1 MAAAI
6 FPAPKANGSKAMG
19 SAEQQ
24 PMRRHRLLER
34 QIKSASRDTPDGTP
48 DLETLLDLVSQ
59 AYVEQEDQLRHDNAA
74 VALVSRQIAEL
85 NLQLREEAAARTR
98 DATRLTGL
106 LENASEAILMGTSD
120 GTIVTFNRAAEQMFG
135 YAAQEMIGEKAH
147 CLFGDGVEDLH
158 DQIQTRLKTTEDTH
172 IVRGS
177 EVTALRKGGERFAAE
192 YSLTRLK
199 FEGEEHVVGFWRD
212 LSAQKAAQTA
222 LMAAKEEA
230 EAANGAKSEFL
241 AAMSHE
247 IRTPMN
253 GVLGM
258 VAALDGTPLT
268 DEQRRMLAIINES
281 GQVLMTLLSDIL
293 DLSKIEAGRMVF
305 ENTRFDASASIHAV
319 AGLYAETAASKT
331 LDYHIEIEESARGW
345 FVGDPTRY
353 RQVLQNLVANALK
366 FTEAGQV
373 EIRASCEAG
382 PAGGVML
389 RTEVIDTGVG
399 ISRDARAK
407 LFQKFSQADAS
418 TTRRYGGTGLGL
430 AISRQLV
437 EALGG
442 EIGVESQPGLGS
454 RFWFALPL
462 QRTEAPLQADEQ
474 APAGREARSSRV
486 RILAAE
492 DNETNQLVLKALLS
506 QADVQVA
513 FADNGA
519 EALEAARE
527 NDFDLVLMDVQMPVM
542 DGMTAAR
549 AIRALAGPR
558 STVPIV
564 AVTADAMPEQVAM
577 CLNAGM
583 DAHISKPLRPE
594 ALFSVIDEC
603 LRRPRAF
610 EPEPAEPAR
619 ARG

>member
-6 FPAPKANGSKAMG
+6 FPAPATGPGGSG
-19 SAEQQ
+19 
-24 PMRRHRLLER
+24 RHRLLER
-34 QIKSASRDTPDGTP
+34 QLRAAARDTPDGSP
-48 DLETLLDLVSQ
+48 DLEVLLELVSQ
-59 AYVEQEDQLRHDNAA
+59 AYAEQEQRLRHDNEA
-74 VALVSRQIAEL
+74 VALVSRQVAEL
-85 NLQLREEAAARTR
+85 NLQLRQEAAARTR
-98 DATRLTGL
+98 EATRMGALM
-106 LENASEAILMGTSD
+106 ENASEAISMGLPD
-120 GTIVTFNRAAEQMFG
+120 GTVLSFNRAAEEMFG
-135 YAAQEMIGEKAH
+135 YAAQEIIGKSALP
-147 CLFGDGVEDLH
+147 LFGEGRDDLH
-158 DQIQTRLKTTEDTH
+158 VQIQTALRDSEDVT
-172 IVRGS
+172 IVKAA
-177 EVTALRKGGERFAAE
+177 EVTAVRKDGRTFPAE

-199 FEGEEHVVGFWRD
+199 FEGEEHVLGFWRD
-212 LSAQKAAQTA
+212 LSAHKGAQAA

-230 EAANGAKSEFL
+230 EAANRSKSEFL

-293 DLSKIEAGRMVF
+293 DLSKIEAGRMVL
-305 ENTRFDASASIHAV
+305 ESTRFDASASIQAV
-319 AGLYAETAASKT
+319 AGLYAETAHGKA
-331 LDYHIEIEESARGW
+331 LDYAIEIDDSARGW

-366 FTEAGQV
+366 FTEHGRVA
-373 EIRASCEAG
+373 IRAACE
-382 PAGGVML
+382 PAPGGGVLL

-399 ISRDARAK
+399 IAPETRAK

-437 EALGG
+437 EALDG
-442 EIGVESQPGLGS
+442 EIGVESEPGQGS

-462 QRTEAPLQADEQ
+462 QRTEAPEHVEDHHVAA
-474 APAGREARSSRV
+474 APEARTSRV

-492 DNETNQLVLKALLS
+492 DNPTNQLVLKALLS
-506 QADVQVA
+506 HADAEVV

-519 EALEAARE
+519 QALEAAGAA
-527 NDFDLVLMDVQMPVM
+527 DFDLVLMDVQMPVM

-549 AIRALAGPR
+549 EIRALGGPR
-558 STVPIV
+558 GAVPIV
-564 AVTADAMPEQVAM
+564 AVTADAMPEQVAL
-577 CLNAGM
+577 CLAAGM

-603 LRRPRAF
+603 LRRPRL
-610 EPEPAEPAR
+610 R
-619 ARG
+619 ASRSAA

>member
-6 FPAPKANGSKAMG
+6 FPAPKCVPGAADETK
-19 SAEQQ
+19 
-24 PMRRHRLLER
+24 RRHRLLER
-34 QIKSASRDTPDGTP
+34 QLRAAARDTADGSP
-48 DLETLLDLVSQ
+48 DLEVLLELVSQ
-59 AYVEQEDQLRHDNAA
+59 AYAEQEQQLRHDNEA
-74 VALVSRQIAEL
+74 VALVSQQVAEL
-85 NLQLREEAAARTR
+85 NQRLRQEAAARTQ
-98 DATRLTGL
+98 DATRMAALM
-106 LENASEAILMGTSD
+106 ENASEAILMGLPD
-120 GTIVTFNRAAEQMFG
+120 GTITTFNRAAEKVFG
-135 YAAQEMIGEKAH
+135 YAAHEMIGQTALQ
-147 CLFGDGVEDLH
+147 LFGEGVPEIH
-158 DQIQTRLKTTEDTH
+158 AQIQHKLRNTDETT
-172 IVRGS
+172 IVES
-177 EVTALRKGGERFAAE
+177 AEVTAVRKGGEAFPAE

-199 FEGEEHVVGFWRD
+199 FEGEEHVLGFWRD
-212 LSAQKAAQTA
+212 LTAHKAAQAA
-222 LMAAKEEA
+222 LLAAKEEA
-230 EAANGAKSEFL
+230 EAANSSKSEFL

-305 ENTRFDASASIHAV
+305 ESTRFDASASINAV
-319 AGLYAETAASKT
+319 AGLYAETASAKE
-331 LDYHIEIEESARGW
+331 LAYVIEIDQSARGW
-345 FVGDPTRY
+345 FTGDPTRY

-366 FTEAGQV
+366 FTETGKVA
-373 EIRASCEAG
+373 IRASCEAAPG
-382 PAGGVML
+382 EGVML

-399 ISRDARAK
+399 ISPAARAK

-442 EIGVESQPGLGS
+442 EIGVESEPGAGS

-462 QRTEAPLQADEQ
+462 ARAEAPVQAEDH
-474 APAGREARSSRV
+474 APAALEDRSSTV

-506 QADVQVA
+506 HAGAEVL
-513 FADNGA
+513 FANNGA
-519 EALEAARE
+519 EALAAVRE
-527 NDFDLVLMDVQMPVM
+527 CDFDLVLMDVQMPVM
-542 DGMTAAR
+542 DGMAAAR
-549 AIRALAGPR
+549 AIRALEGPR
-558 STVPIV
+558 SSVPIV
-564 AVTADAMPEQVAM
+564 AVTADAMPEQVAS
-577 CLNAGM
+577 CLASGM

-603 LRRPRAF
+603 LRRPRRRA
-610 EPEPAEPAR
+610 AR
-619 ARG
+619 SAA